1 VQAHLEQHAVT
12 SETARGEQLG
22 RARKVPVRPHGE
34 RSGAGHF
41 EDPVQ
46 QGGAESAAPERRV
59 HDQFGGPVV
68 EPRVA
73 GEGAVGVADQE
84 IPPTRRPAVP
94 EP

>member
-1 VQAHLEQHAVT
+1 
-12 SETARGEQLG
+12 
-22 RARKVPVRPHGE
+22 
-34 RSGAGHF
+34 
-41 EDPVQ
+41 
-46 QGGAESAAPERRV
+46 V

-73 GEGAVGVADQE
+73 GEGAVSVADQE